1 MLTPPISGPIRDRGG
16 PERLVQLMLDAGR
29 GVRSVG
35 GEKTGGKQAPENHSI
50 FLFGIN
56 GNRMGI
62 ELAI

>member
-1 MLTPPISGPIRDRGG
+1 
-16 PERLVQLMLDAGR
+16 MLDTGR

-35 GEKTGGKQAPENHSI
+35 GEKTGGKQAPENHSN